1 MTKKD
6 FILNPFSLTSYMGA
20 EYFCDRQKET
30 EELHRALYNGR
41 NVTLSSPRRM
51 GKTGLI
57 KHLFQ
62 QIPAEEA
69 QCFYVDIYHTKNMYD
84 FTKVFAEAVIAQRM
98 MPFAERVGK
107 EILQFFS
114 SLRPVFTPDP
124 ISGVMQCTVDIQ
136 PYHEEMTLQQI
147 FAYLE
152 QMKQRCYVAFDEF
165 QEIADYPDGL
175 NGKAEALLRTYVQHC
190 HNVHF
195 IFAGSKRHLM
205 AEMFLSAQR
214 PFFQSTQLMSIDAI
228 DEQSYYQFA
237 SNHLAAHKQHM
248 DEAIFHELYAIV
260 NGHTWYMQALLNRIY
275 QNGASEIRSDD
286 VHMALNQWLAENTPA
301 YNTYCRLI
309 TDRQLAVMRA
319 VAKEGIVKELGN
331 SAFLQ
336 KHQLG
341 AYSTVRSAVKALD
354 EKELLYCDTDGNYSV
369 YDRFFGL
376 WLQQQY

>member
-1 MTKKD
+1 MAKKES
-6 FILNPFSLTSYMGA
+6 FFNPFSLTSYMGA

-57 KHLFQ
+57 RHLFQ

-84 FTKVFAEAVIAQRM
+84 FTKAFAEAVIAQRM
-98 MPFAERVGK
+98 IPFAERVGK
-107 EILQFFS
+107 EILHFFS

-124 ISGVMQCTVDIQ
+124 ISGGMQCTVDIQ

-152 QMKQRCYVAFDEF
+152 QTEQRCYVAFDEF
-165 QEIADYPDGL
+165 QEIADYTDGFK
-175 NGKAEALLRTYVQHC
+175 GKAEALLRTYVQQC

-195 IFAGSKRHLM
+195 IFAGSKKHLM
-205 AEMFLSAQR
+205 AEMFLSAKR

-228 DEQSYYQFA
+228 DESSYYQFA
-237 SNHLAAHKQHM
+237 SHHLTAHKQHM
-248 DEAIFHELYAIV
+248 DAATFHELYALV

-275 QNGASEIRSDD
+275 QNGVSEINIDD
-286 VHMALNQWLAENTPA
+286 VHIALNQWLEENAPA

-319 VAKEGIVKELGN
+319 VAKEGTVKEFGK

-336 KHQLG
+336 RYQLG
-341 AYSTVRSAVKALD
+341 AYSTVRSAVVALD
-354 EKELLYCDTDGNYSV
+354 EKELLYHDSKGNFSV

-376 WLQQQY
+376 WLQRQF